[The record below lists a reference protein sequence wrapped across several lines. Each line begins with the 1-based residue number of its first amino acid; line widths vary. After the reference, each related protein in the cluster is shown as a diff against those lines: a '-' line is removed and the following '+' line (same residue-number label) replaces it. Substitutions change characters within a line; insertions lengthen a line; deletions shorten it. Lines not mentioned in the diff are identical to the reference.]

1 MKTWI
6 PPTAA
11 EVERVLKEMVRR
23 IVEGFD
29 PEKIILFGSQAR
41 GDAGPDS
48 DIDLLVVMETESK
61 REATLQIGVALNA
74 MGVPKDVIVVT
85 PDEFDRRKGIVGTI
99 AYPAYHEGRILYERP
114 RS

>member
-1 MKTWI
+1 MKTWT

-11 EVERVLKEMVRR
+11 EVERVLQEMVRR

-48 DIDLLVVMETESK
+48 DIDLLVVMETDS
-61 REATLQIGVALNA
+61 RRRSAVAIRMALDDI
-74 MGVPKDVIVVT
+74 VIPKDVAVI
-85 PDEFDRRKGIVGTI
+85 PPGEFSRGRDVVGTI
-99 AYPAYHEGRILYERP
+99 AYAAEHEGRVLHER